1 MDQIYKSL
9 SLFITKSTKN
19 DVQEFKTFL
28 QDEFVNDKEK
38 NMLLDDRQKNI
49 LKYLS
54 SKESNIGFFD
64 MPSKTGQLDSM
75 NVDEIK

>member
-28 QDEFVNDKEK
+28 
-38 NMLLDDRQKNI
+38 
-49 LKYLS
+49 
-54 SKESNIGFFD
+54 
-64 MPSKTGQLDSM
+64 
-75 NVDEIK
+75 